1 MVATPMSLVQN
12 IGFVFI
18 QFGEDASSKR
28 TNVRAHHWSR
38 FCGLGGRVVET
49 GSLEAS
55 GKGTVWPLLYRNFAF
70 KDFSPHVHV

>member
-18 QFGEDASSKR
+18 QLGEDASSKR

-55 GKGTVWPLLYRNFAF
+55 GKGTVCRNFAF

>member
-18 QFGEDASSKR
+18 QLGEDASSKR

-38 FCGLGGRVVET
+38 SCGLGGRVAVYFLAARD
-49 GSLEAS
+49 SLALAIQ
-55 GKGTVWPLLYRNFAF
+55 KFRL
-70 KDFSPHVHV
+70 